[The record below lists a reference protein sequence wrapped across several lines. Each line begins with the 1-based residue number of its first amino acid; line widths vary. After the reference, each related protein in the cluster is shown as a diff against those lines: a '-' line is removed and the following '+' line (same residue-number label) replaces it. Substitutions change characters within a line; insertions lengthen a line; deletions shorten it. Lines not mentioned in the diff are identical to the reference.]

1 MSSRTLWERLEKR
14 LNHKVESFAGVA
26 GVAVKDLKRGD
37 AVSVRGSEEF
47 PTASTIK
54 IHILTQLLSRAE
66 RGEIDL
72 GERVRI
78 TPQMYGAGS
87 GVIHYM
93 EGDPELSVLD
103 LAILMIIVSDNTAT
117 NLCIDWAGMEAT
129 NVLLRDMGLA
139 ATKLRRKMM
148 DSQAIGRGEEN
159 VSTPEEL
166 VAMLAMLYQGK
177 PSSKVAEQ
185 VLRIIGKPKSAPLNR
200 ALPSD
205 LVVANKS
212 GGMERVHCDAGIV
225 FLGNRPYA
233 IAVMT
238 KFALEDVTRQEAFIV
253 EVARE
258 VHQTMVA
265 LDSTNDF
272 GLGCT
277 QVHGLLAS
285 IEQTIHRRG
294 ESVGNGGCAGVL

>member
-1 MSSRTLWERLEKR
+1 MSRRLWGRLEERLT
-14 LNHKVESFAGVA
+14 HKIENFAGVA
-26 GVAVKDLKRGD
+26 GISVMDLKRGD
-37 AVSVRGSEEF
+37 AVSVRGNEEF

-54 IHILTQLLSRAE
+54 IHILTQLLSRGE
-66 RGEIDL
+66 RGEIDFN
-72 GERVRI
+72 ERVRI
-78 TPQMYGAGS
+78 KPQMCGTGS

-93 EGDPELSVLD
+93 EGEPELSVLD
-103 LAILMIIVSDNTAT
+103 IAILMIIVSDNTAT
-117 NLCIDWAGMEAT
+117 NMCIDWAGMEAT
-129 NVLLRDMGLA
+129 NRLLGDMGLT

-148 DSQAIGRGEEN
+148 DSEAIHRGDEN
-159 VSTPEEL
+159 VSTPNEL
-166 VAMLAMLYQGK
+166 VTMLEMLYQGK

-200 ALPSD
+200 AVPSD

-212 GGMERVHCDAGIV
+212 GGMERVRCDAGIV
-225 FLGNRPYA
+225 FLRNRPYA

-253 EVARE
+253 DVARD

-272 GLGCT
+272 GLG
-277 QVHGLLAS
+277 
-285 IEQTIHRRG
+285 
-294 ESVGNGGCAGVL
+294 VLKYTGY